1 MNFPQ
6 ALRYLD
12 ALIGMGIK
20 VGLDHTRTLAR
31 ALGDPQRSFPCVI
44 VGGTNGKG
52 STAAYLATILQGA
65 GYRTG
70 LFTSP
75 HLVDVRERIRVNGRM
90 IGKEAFAEAASR
102 LRTTAEEA
110 VRNGLLE
117 GCPTYFEALT
127 LMGFLH
133 FMRERVEAGVLE
145 VGLGGRL
152 DCTNIADPSVS
163 VVTNVS
169 RDHEEWLGK
178 GVMRIAREKAGIFRP
193 GVPALTAANGT
204 RVLSV
209 LRGEAERLG
218 TRLLPMSDCRVNVGT
233 NGWRMEC
240 GDDSLDLPLPA
251 LPGGHQ
257 VDNAALAVRCCW
269 VLRRMG
275 WPISDESIRQGIAGA
290 RWPGR
295 LELAARWPETYLDG
309 AHNPDGCRALARW
322 VAERPEGRRAL
333 VFTAMKDKPIG
344 VMAQLLF
351 PYFGR
356 VWATAVPMTRCAQPE
371 IIRRRSRGLVT
382 DLAEEPRE
390 ALAAARRWA
399 GSGGLVVAAG
409 SLYLVGYLKS
419 FLEEADPL
427 SWGSGL

>member
-6 ALRYLD
+6 SLRYLD
-12 ALIGMGIK
+12 ALIEMGIK
-20 VGLDHTRTLAR
+20 VGLDHTRALAR

-52 STAAYLATILQGA
+52 STAAYLAAILQGA

-75 HLVDVRERIRVNGRM
+75 HLVDVRERIRVDGRI
-90 IGKEAFAEAASR
+90 IGKEAFAEAASH
-102 LRTTAEEA
+102 LRATAEA
-110 VRNGLLE
+110 AMGSGLLE

-152 DCTNIADPSVS
+152 DCTNIADPLVS
-163 VVTNVS
+163 VVTNVG

-193 GVPALTAANGT
+193 GVPALTAASGP

-209 LRGEAERLG
+209 LRREAERLG
-218 TRLLPMSDCRVNVGT
+218 TRLLPLSECGVSVGT
-233 NGWRMEC
+233 EGWRMVC
-240 GDDSLDLPLPA
+240 GRDSLDLPLPA
-251 LPGGHQ
+251 LPGRHQ

-269 VLRRMG
+269 VLRQLG
-275 WPISDESIRQGIAGA
+275 WHVPDESIREGIAGA

-295 LELAARWPETYLDG
+295 LELAVRSPETYLDG

-322 VAERPEGRRAL
+322 VAGRPEARRAL

-351 PYFGR
+351 PSFGR
-356 VWATAVPMTRCAQPE
+356 VWATAVPMARCARIE
-371 IIRRRSRGLVT
+371 TIRRRSRGLVT
-382 DLAEEPRE
+382 DLAEDPGE

-399 GSGGLVVAAG
+399 GRDGLVVAAG

-419 FLEEADPL
+419 SLEDADPL

>member
-218 TRLLPMSDCRVNVGT
+218 TRLLPMSDCSVNVGT